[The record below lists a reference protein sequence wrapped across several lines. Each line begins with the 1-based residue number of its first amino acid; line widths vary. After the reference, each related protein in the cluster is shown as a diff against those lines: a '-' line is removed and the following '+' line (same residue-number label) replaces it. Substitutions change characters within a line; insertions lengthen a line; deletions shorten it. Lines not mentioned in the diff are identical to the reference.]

1 VADVVLPVVFST
13 LVVVVFVALSELVI
27 VNTSVE
33 VVTVV
38 ETGSVVVAAGAVT
51 VGVVAAGVSVLPPQ
65 AIRAVNSNVIIICFP
80 YSVTVSAVSAVSLVS
95 AVSAVSAVSEVSAVS
110 TGAEVSAPAVSSLS
124 PPHPIRSANSKL
136 IIIFLR

>member
-38 ETGSVVVAAGAVT
+38 ETGSVVVAAGAVM
-51 VGVVAAGVSVLPPQ
+51 VGVVAAGASVLPPQ

-80 YSVTVSAVSAVSLVS
+80 YSVT
-95 AVSAVSAVSEVSAVS
+95 VSAVSEVSAVS